1 MFFRAGHYLDATIAT
16 SPFASVD
23 LASCCRVSVN
33 ETINILFP
41 GKYTKKLENAMN
53 SSSESSD
60 DDLVF
65 LDEARASSETTEH
78 SADKDVWRVMIV
90 DDDTDVHSATTF
102 ALNNLEMQH
111 RPLEFV
117 HAYSAVEA
125 RKLLAQQDDI
135 AVILLDVVM
144 EQEDSGLQLVRHIR
158 EALKL
163 TEVRIILRTGQPGYA
178 PEIDAIRDF
187 DINDYKTKSEL
198 TRIKLYT
205 AVTAAIRSY
214 EQIRAIN
221 ASLRGLDR
229 IVHASTELMALHG
242 LNNFTAGIIT
252 QVAKLLDMEP
262 NGLLCVQERTND
274 HGAELFVIAAAGS
287 YASATN
293 APMDEV
299 RDARITDALK
309 LSLRGQC
316 NIYGKDF
323 AALYFGG
330 SANRNFA
337 AFIDTEAPLS
347 EIDQR
352 LLEVFCRNIAVGLDN
367 VLLVN
372 RLHTSAFYD
381 PLTKLPNRTRLKEI
395 VEEALSTSNRTDA
408 TLALVDIDHFSETN
422 DALGHQFGDLLLLGV
437 AARLQSQL
445 GSQLTVARV
454 GGDTFGVLGDASLVN
469 PTVLLDLFDTPF
481 GIDGQDVQ
489 LSATSGL
496 VRLSDHEGS
505 AADALKDADIAL
517 KRAKL
522 LQRAG
527 HFYFSRS
534 MGVDI
539 RERVRMMHALRTAF
553 EQKELFVVYQPQVD
567 LATRRPV
574 GAEALLRW
582 KAKDGTFIP
591 PDRFIPIAEYS
602 GMIIEIGE
610 RVMRNA
616 CYELVR
622 LQRLGYGDFTI
633 SINVSQVQFR
643 HPRFLDML
651 RCVLAETQ
659 APASRVELEIT
670 ESIAMEEPDVLIELL
685 SQIKQTGVCIAIDDF
700 GTGFSSLSYLQRLQV
715 DRLKID
721 RSFVTEITSS
731 SRGSS
736 IAEMVIQLGR
746 NLGLSVI
753 AEGVEDE
760 RQAGILTALG
770 CPLAQGYLFARP
782 MAADQLTIWL
792 KENGA
797 R

>member
-1 MFFRAGHYLDATIAT
+1 MSRST
-16 SPFASVD
+16 AS
-23 LASCCRVSVN
+23 A
-33 ETINILFP
+33 
-41 GKYTKKLENAMN
+41 
-53 SSSESSD
+53 D

-65 LDEARASSETTEH
+65 LDETAPPTDTSDGTE
-78 SADKDVWRVMIV
+78 AKGVWRVMIV
-90 DDDTDVHSATTF
+90 DDDTDVHSATMF
-102 ALNNLEMQH
+102 ALSNLEMQH

-117 HAYSAVEA
+117 HAYSATEA
-125 RKLLAQQDDI
+125 RELLAQEEDI

-158 EALKL
+158 EVLKL

-198 TRIKLYT
+198 TRIRLYT
-205 AVTAAIRSY
+205 TVTSAIRSY

-221 ASLRGLDR
+221 ASRRGLDR
-229 IVHASTELMALHG
+229 IVRASTELMALHG
-242 LNNFTAGIIT
+242 LNNFAAGVIT
-252 QVAKLLDMEP
+252 QVAKLLDLEA
-262 NGLLCVQERTND
+262 NGLLCVQERPSEHD
-274 HGAELFVIAAAGS
+274 RQLSVIAAAG
-287 YASATN
+287 AHAN
-293 APMDEV
+293 LMNGPGLPGV
-299 RDARITDALK
+299 RDARITGL
-309 LSLRGQC
+309 LQRSLDQRV
-316 NIYGKDF
+316 NIYGPDYTT
-323 AALYFGG
+323 LYFGG
-330 SANRNFA
+330 NANRDFVA
-337 AFIDTEAPLS
+337 YVDTNIPLN

-367 VLLVN
+367 VLLVT
-372 RLHTSAFYD
+372 RLHNFAFYD
-381 PLTKLPNRTRLKEI
+381 TLTKLPNRTRLRELLDD
-395 VEEALSTSNRTDA
+395 ALGMPMRKDVI
-408 TLALVDIDHFSETN
+408 LALVDIDHFSETN

-437 AARLQSQL
+437 STRLQAQL
-445 GSQLTVARV
+445 GSQLTIARV
-454 GGDTFGVLGDASLVN
+454 AGDTFGVLGDATLVN
-469 PTVLLDLFDTPF
+469 PTVLLDLFEEPF
-481 GIDGQDVQ
+481 SIDGQEVQ
-489 LSATSGL
+489 LSATAGL
-496 VRLSDHEGS
+496 LRLADYEGS
-505 AADALKDADIAL
+505 GADALKDADIAL

-539 RERVRMMHALRTAF
+539 RERVRLMHALRNAY
-553 EQKELFVVYQPQVD
+553 EEKELFVVYQPQID
-567 LATRRPV
+567 LPTRRPV

-582 KAKDGTFIP
+582 RTKDGTFIP

-602 GMIIEIGE
+602 GLIIDIGE
-610 RVMRNA
+610 RVMREA
-616 CYELVR
+616 CMELMR
-622 LQRLGYGDFTI
+622 LDSLGYAQFTM

-651 RCVLAETQ
+651 RNVLADTKV
-659 APASRVELEIT
+659 PPSRIELEIT
-670 ESIAMEEPDVLIELL
+670 ESIAMEEPDALIQLL
-685 SQIKQTGVCIAIDDF
+685 GQIKQTGVSIAIDDF
-700 GTGFSSLSYLQRLQV
+700 GTGFSSLSYLQRLQA

-746 NLGLSVI
+746 NLGLSVV

-760 RQAGILTALG
+760 RQANILAGLG

-782 MAADQLTIWL
+782 MTVDQLTTWL
-792 KENGA
+792 KDNGA